1 MYFENQL
8 YAIKYTN
15 NIKVFEVYT
24 KDKSFILDLMKKNEL
39 ITSKE
44 DIEKNIKMKRRWYFL
59 NKFDVQ
65 KKKLM
70 KNHILISLKV

>member
-1 MYFENQL
+1 VYFENQL

-44 DIEKNIKMKRRWYFL
+44 DIEKNIKMKRR
-59 NKFDVQ
+59 
-65 KKKLM
+65 
-70 KNHILISLKV
+70 